1 MSVLPGDGMSV
12 HYQTVQEIEAVVAGF
27 EACTTPKDGF
37 THLSHLT
44 VATFYLHTSNLE
56 TAFEKMRAGLFRFL
70 DHHSVD
76 RSKYN
81 ERVTR
86 AWLKE
91 IQTVLHEC
99 ESDSSLVSLAN
110 VVLERLGTFRLPAE
124 AADE

>member
-1 MSVLPGDGMSV
+1 MSF
-12 HYQTVQEIEAVVAGF
+12 HYQNVQEIEAVVAGF
-27 EACTTPKDGF
+27 EACTTPKEGF

-44 VATFYLHTSNLE
+44 VATFYLHTSNFE
-56 TAFEKMRAGLFRFL
+56 IAFEKMRAGLFRFL

-91 IQTVLHEC
+91 IQTVLNQSG
-99 ESDSSLVSLAN
+99 SDASLLSLTN
-110 VVLERLGTFRLPAE
+110 TVLERLGTFRLPME
-124 AADE
+124 ATDQAQS

>member
-1 MSVLPGDGMSV
+1 MSFP
-12 HYQTVQEIEAVVAGF
+12 YQNVQEIEAVVAGF

-56 TAFEKMRAGLFRFL
+56 IAFEKMRVGLFRFL

-86 AWLKE
+86 SWLEE
-91 IQTVLHEC
+91 IQTVLNQ
-99 ESDSSLVSLAN
+99 SDSDASLLSLTN
-110 VVLERLGTFRLPAE
+110 TVLERLGTFRLPME
-124 AADE
+124 ATDEAQS